1 MDYQKLAELL
11 FPNITETAEEV
22 EARYPK
28 RDLPEGAKVTRIA
41 PSPTGFMHLG
51 NLFGAI
57 TDERLAH
64 QSGGV
69 FFLRIE
75 DTDAKRAVE
84 GGVETIINVFK
95 KFGLNFDEGALI
107 DGENGDY
114 GPYRQRQRAHL
125 YHVFAKKLVAEGK
138 AYPCFCTEEDLAK
151 MREQQEAEK
160 VNPGYYGKWAAHR
173 DMPLEEVEKALAEGK
188 AWVLRFRSEGDAEK
202 YLHLN
207 DLVKGKIDMPE
218 NDQDIV
224 LLKSDGIP
232 TYHFAHVVDDHLMQT
247 THVVRGEE
255 WLATWPIHV
264 QLFSALGWKM
274 PKYVHTAQLI
284 DQLLELGEVHRNIAI
299 HIHIVIMLQR
309 LIQQFHTTG
318 LIGTVQLIAAVAGN
332 LHQRVPHKGGHGD
345 GLGGSVHSH
354 QNHGVGT
361 GTTLTGSAILAD
373 QQDVDNITLRRIRHH
388 GFGSGRRRHT
398 AGWIRGIHRR
408 IGVLDGRLCLLG
420 RLQNIANRRQ
430 ALIRCQGLAVTGLQV
445 IRFLPGQLGL
455 IGHKIDL
462 AKLAV
467 NKSFHRLMGT
477 GAQQ

>member
-11 FPNITETAEEV
+11 FPNVTETAEEV
-22 EARYPK
+22 EVRYPE
-28 RDLPEGAKVTRIA
+28 RNLPEGAKVTRIA

-107 DGENGDY
+107 DGEKGDY
-114 GPYRQRQRAHL
+114 GPYRQRQRAAL

-138 AYPCFCTEEDLAK
+138 AYPCFCTEEDLAA

-160 VNPGYYGKWAAHR
+160 ANPGYYGKWATHR

-232 TYHFAHVVDDHLMQT
+232 TYHFAHVVDDHLMKT
-247 THVVRGEE
+247 THVVRGE
-255 WLATWPIHV
+255 
-264 QLFSALGWKM
+264 
-274 PKYVHTAQLI
+274 
-284 DQLLELGEVHRNIAI
+284 
-299 HIHIVIMLQR
+299 
-309 LIQQFHTTG
+309 
-318 LIGTVQLIAAVAGN
+318 
-332 LHQRVPHKGGHGD
+332 
-345 GLGGSVHSH
+345 
-354 QNHGVGT
+354 
-361 GTTLTGSAILAD
+361 
-373 QQDVDNITLRRIRHH
+373 
-388 GFGSGRRRHT
+388 
-398 AGWIRGIHRR
+398 
-408 IGVLDGRLCLLG
+408 
-420 RLQNIANRRQ
+420 
-430 ALIRCQGLAVTGLQV
+430 
-445 IRFLPGQLGL
+445 
-455 IGHKIDL
+455 
-462 AKLAV
+462 
-467 NKSFHRLMGT
+467 
-477 GAQQ
+477 